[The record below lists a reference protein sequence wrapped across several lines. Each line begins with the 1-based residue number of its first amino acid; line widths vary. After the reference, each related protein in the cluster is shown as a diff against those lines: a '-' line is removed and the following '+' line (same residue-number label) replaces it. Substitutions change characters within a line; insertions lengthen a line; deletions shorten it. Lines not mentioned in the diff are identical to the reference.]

1 VRARSSAGKP
11 KPSPKLDPATD
22 AVLRR
27 MLATPPQPK
36 VTVKKRASKKRAKGA
51 K

>member
-1 VRARSSAGKP
+1 MRKA
-11 KPSPKLDPATD
+11 SPKLDPATD

-36 VTVKKRASKKRAKGA
+36 KAVKKVATKRPKSR

>member
-1 VRARSSAGKP
+1 MP

-27 MLATPPQPK
+27 MLATPPQSK
-36 VTVKKRASKKRAKGA
+36 VAVKKAMKAKK
-51 K
+51 

>member
-1 VRARSSAGKP
+1 MP

-27 MLATPPQPK
+27 MLATPPQPSGVVK
-36 VTVKKRASKKRAKGA
+36 VGYQASDGPDRLSVKAA
-51 K
+51 

>member
-1 VRARSSAGKP
+1 MP

-27 MLATPPQPK
+27 MLATPPHP
-36 VTVKKRASKKRAKGA
+36 KRATKKQAKKKPA